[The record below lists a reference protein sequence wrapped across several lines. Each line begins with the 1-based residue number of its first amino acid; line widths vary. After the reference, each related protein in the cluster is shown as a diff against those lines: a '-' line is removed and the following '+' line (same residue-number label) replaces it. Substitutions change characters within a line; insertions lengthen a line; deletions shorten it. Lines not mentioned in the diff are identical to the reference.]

1 MNDDINNIIA
11 EAEKSQQRSFELMEK
26 LLAVAQPGSVYSQP
40 VQSGEHTVITAS
52 ELMAGIGFGYGV
64 GGGSA
69 PSSVKP
75 GSEGE
80 SQTPAGSGV
89 GGGGGGGG
97 MSTGRPVAVVTLGPE
112 GVQVKPVVDVTKLG
126 LAAFTTFGAMF
137 LTLRKMRR
145 PGRH

>member
-1 MNDDINNIIA
+1 MNGEFNNIIA
-11 EAEKSQQRSFELMEK
+11 EAEKSQERSFELMEK

-40 VQSGEHTVITAS
+40 VQSGSYTVITAS

-69 PSSVKP
+69 PSPAKP
-75 GSEGE
+75 GSEEE
-80 SQTPAGSGV
+80 SSSPAGSGI

-97 MSTGRPVAVVTLGPE
+97 GSSGRPVAVVTIGPE

-126 LAAFTTFGAMF
+126 LAAFTTFGAMLLAF
-137 LTLRKMRR
+137 GRMRR
-145 PGRH
+145 FKQR